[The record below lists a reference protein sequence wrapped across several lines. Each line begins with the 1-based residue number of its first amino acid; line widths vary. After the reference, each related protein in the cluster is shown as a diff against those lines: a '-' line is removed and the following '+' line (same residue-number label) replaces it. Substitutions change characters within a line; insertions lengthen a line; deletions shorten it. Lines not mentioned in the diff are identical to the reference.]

1 MYNCTSI
8 KWICVWHAFVVIS
21 CCILDA
27 INWNGPNSIRRY
39 KILKTIFCITLENGK
54 LSTYQCDNWLCRCR
68 DLRFIIGIE
77 ILEILKNESLNM
89 NEIISKKCFISKF
102 ALFCFLPIFLK
113 FPIAGNYYLF
123 WNNSYKFDSDWMWT
137 F

>member
-39 KILKTIFCITLENGK
+39 KTLKTIFCITLENGK
-54 LSTYQCDNWLCRCR
+54 LSTYQCDNWLCR

-89 NEIISKKCFISKF
+89 NEIISKICFISKF